1 MVCFISHLSRSTDF
15 EVHRNWLA
23 ITHSLPIS
31 KWYYEVSWGDTL
43 ASFPVPGLPTLVLLP
58 LSDPAGGTKFLC
70 PSPLWSCTSFIPLQP
85 GHLRMDPG
93 LPSLLCLVW
102 MAALPG
108 GCSCGP
114 PHCDGGQPQLQR
126 TLLRTLPKVLC
137 DVQWPHPPL
146 CRCPVSKN
154 CWSYKVKYEVKFTLY
169 VMWPTL
175 YHFYSVLLAVCC
187 TEKVIHS
194 PGPRFSLQSLGMKL
208 GFLWENNYVGLFSAK
223 VLLRQKAFTNINFFS
238 HEKVIFLKSWLPY
251 GTFIAIIIGFSIF
264 QHTYTISMTILPPN
278 KFVPSPIK
286 WSCWWNQVSW

>member
-1 MVCFISHLSRSTDF
+1 MCQFDFPRDLHYWLKISSYQNNNHLTWVKSPSG
-15 EVHRNWLA
+15 A
-23 ITHSLPIS
+23 YGPI
-31 KWYYEVSWGDTL
+31 KVWIY
-43 ASFPVPGLPTLVLLP
+43 P
-58 LSDPAGGTKFLC
+58 LNLNT
-70 PSPLWSCTSFIPLQP
+70 T
-85 GHLRMDPG
+85 
-93 LPSLLCLVW
+93 
-102 MAALPG
+102 
-108 GCSCGP
+108 
-114 PHCDGGQPQLQR
+114 HCDGGEPELQC
-126 TLLRTLPKVLC
+126 TLLHALPKVLC